1 MFHDREEGQENS
13 KRRGRK
19 VPARP
24 AKYRNGD
31 WQLGRRGKDWVA
43 EYCGP
48 LPPQK
53 KRGERVRI
61 GQHPTFE
68 DACRALDTYVETS
81 NTFATRTKATLVQ
94 DIWDKWLAERE
105 KDGFSNEI
113 YKHNWKALKPHFG
126 HKIPEEVTADDCRDY
141 AKARFAL
148 GRAPQTVHTELIRL
162 RHCFNW
168 AMANRKVGLCIKVWT
183 PSKGKG
189 RKTRLERDEAV
200 RLMDAAKKG
209 DPHIALFT
217 AILFCTGA
225 RHHAINELEWDR
237 IDFVE
242 GTIDFETDEE
252 FNPMSRS
259 YKKGRAKVLMSRVAR
274 EMLVAAYV
282 GRQTNFV
289 IEHGGKPVADC
300 RGGFANAVKR
310 AGLTKKVTPH
320 TIRHTVVSWLQ
331 DEPDIQTRHTSQLVG
346 HVDEATTRIHYT
358 HMSPEALRKVVDVLD
373 SVFGALPT
381 SEQEEAEKQRSE
393 AEFRAILSRLG
404 RAPSYPGIPDNS
416 ENP

>member
-1 MFHDREEGQENS
+1 VLHDREEGEANP

-19 VPARP
+19 VSARP

-61 GQHPTFE
+61 GEHPTFE
-68 DACRALDTYVETS
+68 DACRALDTYVETN
-81 NTFATRTKATLVQ
+81 NTFAVRTRATLVQ
-94 DIWDKWLAERE
+94 DIWDKWLAERA
-105 KDGFSNEI
+105 KDGFDNDI
-113 YKHNWKALKPHFG
+113 YNQNWKALKPFFG

-141 AKARFAL
+141 AMARFEL

-168 AMANRKVGLCIKVWT
+168 AMANRKVGLCIKIWT

-200 RLMDAAKKG
+200 RLMEAAKKG
-209 DPHIALFT
+209 DPHVALFT

-225 RHHAINELEWDR
+225 RHHAITELEWDR

-242 GTIDFETDEE
+242 GTIDFNVDTEH
-252 FNPMSRS
+252 NPMSRS
-259 YKKGRAKVLMSRVAR
+259 YKKGRATVLMSRLVR
-274 EMLVAAYV
+274 EMLVSAYV

-289 IEHGGKPVADC
+289 IEHGGKPVKDC
-300 RGGFANAVKR
+300 RGGFANAVRR
-310 AGLTKKVTPH
+310 AGITKKVTPH
-320 TIRHTVVSWLQ
+320 TIRHTIVSWLQ
-331 DEPDIQTRHTSQLVG
+331 DEQNIMTRHTSQLVG
-346 HVDEATTRIHYT
+346 HTDEKTTALHYT
-358 HMSPEALRKVVDVLD
+358 HMSPEALRGVVAVLD

-381 SEQEEAEKQRSE
+381 SEAEEAEKQRSE
-393 AEFRAILSRLG
+393 SEFQAILSRLG
-404 RAPSYPGIPDNS
+404 RDVSRAPETDNE
-416 ENP
+416 EN